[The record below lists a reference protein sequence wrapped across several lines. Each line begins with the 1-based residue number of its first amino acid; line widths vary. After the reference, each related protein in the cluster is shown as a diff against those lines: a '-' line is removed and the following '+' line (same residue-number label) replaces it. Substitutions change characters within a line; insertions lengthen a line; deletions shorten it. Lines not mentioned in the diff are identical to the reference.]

1 MSRRTD
7 VDGPESGLVGS
18 GYPRPDKLSPAL
30 KMFVQKQPDWSAL
43 IGVAPFF
50 AFAAVMMIAPT
61 VALVADAFVNRQ
73 GQFTLKNFVDLN
85 TPEVISAFAE
95 SIKISS
101 ASAVLGALIGLGLAL
116 VVGRGVSNSRVRSIV
131 MTFCGVASNFSGVPL
146 AFAFIATLG
155 RLGLVTTALNTIAG
169 LDIYD
174 AGFDLASFWGLT
186 ITYLFFQIPI
196 TVTIMMPA
204 IDGLRREWREAAAIL
219 GARSWHYWRYIGL
232 PVLWPSLL
240 GTLALLFANSFGAIA
255 TAYALTGY
263 AVNIVPILLYAQIRG
278 DVLHNESLGA
288 ALALGMIA
296 VMALANTI
304 YLVLRARSER
314 WLK

>member
-1 MSRRTD
+1 M
-7 VDGPESGLVGS
+7 DGPESGLVGS
-18 GYPRPDKLSPAL
+18 GYPRPGKLSPAL

-196 TVTIMMPA
+196 TITIMMPA

>member
-1 MSRRTD
+1 
-7 VDGPESGLVGS
+7 
-18 GYPRPDKLSPAL
+18 
-30 KMFVQKQPDWSAL
+30 MFVQKQPDWSAL

-196 TVTIMMPA
+196 TITIMMPA

>member
-7 VDGPESGLVGS
+7 VDGPESGLAAS
-18 GYPRPDKLSPAL
+18 GYPPPGKLSAAL

-50 AFAAVMMIAPT
+50 AFAIVMMIAPT
-61 VALVADAFVNRQ
+61 AALVADAFVNRQ
-73 GQFTLKNFVDLN
+73 GQLTLKNFAGLN
-85 TPEVISAFAE
+85 TPEVIAAFAE

-101 ASAVLGALIGLGLAL
+101 ASAVLGAIIGLGLAL

-155 RLGLVTTALNTIAG
+155 RLGLVTTALRTVAG
-169 LDIYD
+169 VDIYD

-186 ITYLFFQIPI
+186 IAYLFFQIPI
-196 TVTIMMPA
+196 TITIMMPA
-204 IDGLRREWREAAAIL
+204 IDGLRREWREAATIL

-304 YLVLRARSER
+304 YLVLRTRSER

>member
-18 GYPRPDKLSPAL
+18 GYPRPDKLSAAL
-30 KMFVQKQPDWSAL
+30 KIFVQKRPDWSAL

-50 AFAAVMMIAPT
+50 AFAAVMMVAPT

-73 GQFTLKNFVDLN
+73 GQLTLKNFVDLN
-85 TPEVISAFAE
+85 TPEVVAAFAE

-169 LDIYD
+169 VDIYD

-196 TVTIMMPA
+196 TITIMMPA

>member
-1 MSRRTD
+1 M
-7 VDGPESGLVGS
+7 DGPESGLVGS
-18 GYPRPDKLSPAL
+18 GYPRPDKLSAAL

-73 GQFTLKNFVDLN
+73 GQLTLKNFVDLN
-85 TPEVISAFAE
+85 TPEVIAAFAE

-196 TVTIMMPA
+196 TITIMMPA

-296 VMALANTI
+296 VMALANTA

>member
-1 MSRRTD
+1 M
-7 VDGPESGLVGS
+7 DGPESGLVGS
-18 GYPRPDKLSPAL
+18 GYPRPDKLSAAL
-30 KMFVQKQPDWSAL
+30 KMFVQKRPDWSAL

-50 AFAAVMMIAPT
+50 AFAAVMMVAPT

-73 GQFTLKNFVDLN
+73 GQLTLKNFVDLN
-85 TPEVISAFAE
+85 TPEVIAAFAE

-101 ASAVLGALIGLGLAL
+101 ASAVLGGLIGLGLAL

-196 TVTIMMPA
+196 TITIMMPA

-288 ALALGMIA
+288 ALALGMII
-296 VMALANTI
+296 VMAFANTI
-304 YLVLRARSER
+304 YLALRTRAER
-314 WLK
+314 WLR